1 MCAMCGSQCWCGRA
15 AVCWCMLVYDVA
27 GPDTYSWA
35 VLAAGCWGA
44 WEEITSVVQA
54 GCDCSERV
62 QGGLKN
68 SSHLTTPSLPARVS
82 QKVSDCQYSMIGLPR
97 WIICKSC
104 ICGHLVITQSPAR
117 LLQLST
123 TKMVHLLLIVN
134 PPTIRWKWVFCS
146 DFLAEGEQKEAGG
159 SRVLKH
165 SLGETQDRPVGRLGV
180 CIEMEMSDHSD
191 LMWGP
196 HSPPLP
202 ALLMLMSH
210 CEFPLTRLTP
220 QTSHLTPHYISHCD
234 KLKKYNIK
242 CAELVPALGKKGKV
256 LRADWAV
263 WGADQISNLQESCKL
278 ISASP
283 SPHLI
288 S

>member
-82 QKVSDCQYSMIGLPR
+82 EKVSDCQYSMIGLPR

-220 QTSHLTPHYISHCD
+220 QTSHLTPHTSPHFSLWQVEKIQHKMRWTGPSFR
-234 KLKKYNIK
+234 
-242 CAELVPALGKKGKV
+242 KKGESFESWLSG
-256 LRADWAV
+256 LRCR
-263 WGADQISNLQESCKL
+263 SN
-278 ISASP
+278 I
-283 SPHLI
+283 
-288 S
+288 